1 MSSNVHVSRHAL
13 VQHFL
18 ASLRDVATPP
28 EVFRG
33 LVRRLTQLVFAEATA
48 DLPLSE
54 TRIRTP
60 LVECEAARLKESI
73 GIAPVLRAG
82 LGMVDPILE
91 WIPEAKVLHL
101 GMYRDPETC
110 LPVPYYSK
118 LHGQRPPDRCF
129 LLDPMLATGGS
140 AAAAVTML
148 KEWGAKRI
156 VCLAMIGAPEGIVHM
171 RAMHEDVPIYLA
183 VVDERL
189 DERSYIVPGLGD
201 AGDRQF
207 GTDHA

>member
-1 MSSNVHVSRHAL
+1 MSSHVHVSRHAL

-18 ASLRDVATPP
+18 GPLRDVGTRP

-33 LVRRLTQLVFAEATA
+33 LVRRLTQLLFAEATA
-48 DLPLSE
+48 ALPLCESRVRTPLAECAAARLSE
-54 TRIRTP
+54 T
-60 LVECEAARLKESI
+60 I

-101 GMYRDPETC
+101 GMYRDPTTC

-118 LHGQRPPDRCF
+118 LHGQRPPDRCY

-140 AAAAVTML
+140 AAAAVSML
-148 KEWGAKRI
+148 KEWGAGNI
-156 VCLAMIGAPEGIVHM
+156 VCLSLIGAPEGVANLH
-171 RAMHEDVPIYLA
+171 RTHSDVPIFLA
-183 VVDERL
+183 ALDERL

>member
-48 DLPLSE
+48 DLPLGPV
-54 TRIRTP
+54 RIRTP
-60 LVECEAARLKESI
+60 LVECEASRLQESI
-73 GIAPVLRAG
+73 GLAPVLRAG

-91 WIPEAKVLHL
+91 WVPDAKVLHL
-101 GMYRDPETC
+101 GMYRDPTTC
-110 LPVPYYSK
+110 QPVPYYSK
-118 LHGQRPPDRCF
+118 LHGQHPPDRCF

-140 AAAAVTML
+140 AAAAVGML
-148 KEWGAKRI
+148 KEWGAQRI
-156 VCLAMIGAPEGIVHM
+156 VCLALIGAPEGVAHL
-171 RAMHEDVPIYLA
+171 RAAHGDVPIHLA
-183 VVDERL
+183 AL
-189 DERSYIVPGLGD
+189 DECLDDRSYIVPGLGD

>member
-1 MSSNVHVSRHAL
+1 MSSHVHVSRHAL

-18 ASLRDVATPP
+18 GPLRDVGTQP
-28 EVFRG
+28 ELFRG
-33 LVRRLTQLVFAEATA
+33 LVRRLTQLLFAEATA
-48 DLPLSE
+48 ALPLREARVRTPLTECKATRLSE
-54 TRIRTP
+54 T
-60 LVECEAARLKESI
+60 I

-101 GMYRDPETC
+101 GMYRDPATC
-110 LPVPYYSK
+110 QPVPYYSK
-118 LHGQRPPDRCF
+118 LHGQQPPDRCY

-140 AAAAVTML
+140 AAAAIGML
-148 KEWGAKRI
+148 KEWGATNI
-156 VCLAMIGAPEGIVHM
+156 ACLSLIGAPEGAAHLHD
-171 RAMHEDVPIYLA
+171 AHPDVAIFLA
-183 VVDERL
+183 ALDERL